1 MYVNDRKSVMNVEIN
16 PNVVKEYKHKHEFL
30 IRSNKKNT

>member
-16 PNVVKEYKHKHEFL
+16 PNVVKEYKHEFL